1 MERLHWRGLAY
12 GLPACCRY
20 ILSRGKVRRWLDL
33 RRWLSRLR
41 HNACWRPSSRDYAIG
56 VRRVRDKALWTDA
69 AVAARAADGSSI
81 LLAAA
86 MVSLNGTVAATCN
99 NRRNVS
105 CAYNSG
111 RITSTEQG

>member
-1 MERLHWRGLAY
+1 MLA
-12 GLPACCRY
+12 GAPVAL
-20 ILSRGKVRRWLDL
+20 IT
-33 RRWLSRLR
+33 
-41 HNACWRPSSRDYAIG
+41 AIG
-56 VRRVRDKALWTDA
+56 VRRMRDKALWTDA

-86 MVSLNGTVAATCN
+86 MVSLNGAVAAAYN